1 MADDNIKVGGVV
13 LEITLDDSHINQDA
27 EKAAKK
33 TRKKFSGEL
42 AGAGA
47 EADKAFKKSFTGVT
61 GSGSAAAKK
70 IRQSF
75 SSDMRAAGKDVE
87 KSLRQSFDNVGSAGG
102 SIAESLVGGLKRAG
116 AAALA
121 MFSVQ
126 KLKEFGQSAI
136 EQAAHVSALD
146 SQLTQTFR
154 EYESAAVSAIRNV
167 AKESGILDTRL
178 QGVGTQIYAFAKT
191 SGMDSVTALNMME
204 GALRV
209 AADSAAYYDRSL
221 EDTADSLKSF
231 LKGNYAND
239 AALGVSATETSR
251 NAAAME
257 LYGKSFQNLSEAQ
270 KQLTLLQMVKDA
282 NTLSGAVGQAAR
294 ESEGWENVIGNL
306 KEAWNQ
312 LLAAVGKP
320 ILQGAVAVIKQ
331 LTEWIT
337 KLATWAQAASQ
348 ALGELFGW
356 DSSPTAQTAADT
368 AQTAGS
374 IAESVDNQNAL
385 TQAVAKTNAE
395 VKRGIAGFDK
405 LNIISKSTSGGS
417 SGADTENSNA
427 PAALGGNIVGSV
439 DLDTN
444 NADNKIKDIKEKFK
458 KILEP
463 FLAFYN
469 KHIKPIYEKV
479 KKKIDELRRV
489 FADWWDKLNFNPLA
503 DSIDKVMSKIDPLV
517 EVIVNQLGY
526 VFENVLLPIGKKFI
540 EDILPT
546 MLNLIAGIIG
556 FITPIIEGIG
566 NILKPLWEN
575 ILRPAF
581 DRISEWFKKIV
592 DEVKPKLEETGKKIG
607 NALSKWEP
615 IIRKI
620 SEVLGPVIT
629 KIIDFLGGSLGGA
642 LQAGLDSIGKIIDGI
657 GGIADII
664 VGFAE
669 GDNKK
674 VTDGFQKLGEG
685 ILEALIAP
693 FKHIWAA
700 ISGGLEGVGVDIN
713 GFFAGIWENITGFFS
728 GVGEWF
734 SGLWENIV
742 TGWHTVFDPW
752 IEIFKRAKSWINTT
766 VIQPIGN
773 FFSDVWNKIS
783 KGAGQAWEG
792 IKKAFSPVADW
803 FKNVFSN
810 AWQGVK
816 NVFSKGGEIFNG
828 IKEGMFNTFK
838 TVVNALIDGINTVIA
853 RTFEG
858 LNNALRTIHDISIL
872 GVKPFEWIHTFDVP
886 EIPKLAS
893 GGIVKA
899 PTLAVVGDNPGAGSG
914 NPEVI
919 APLNKLQSMI
929 NTSNGQD
936 TVILSN
942 ILDML
947 TRIYEM
953 FVIFRSQGGNV
964 YEFAAQLNG
973 NDLFREVVRQNELY
987 KKSHRGRSAF

>member
-1 MADDNIKVGGVV
+1 MPENTTVGGVAFELNLNEGHFDNDV
-13 LEITLDDSHINQDA
+13 RQAGQRARSRLTKDFQATGKGIENSFKTSFSNVGGIADSAASSMINGFKKVGAAVIAAFSIQKIKDFGKEA
-27 EKAAKK
+27 IESAAKIN
-33 TRKKFSGEL
+33 
-42 AGAGA
+42 A
-47 EADKAFKKSFTGVT
+47 
-61 GSGSAAAKK
+61 
-70 IRQSF
+70 Q
-75 SSDMRAAGKDVE
+75 
-87 KSLRQSFDNVGSAGG
+87 
-102 SIAESLVGGLKRAG
+102 ES
-116 AAALA
+116 ALA
-121 MFSVQ
+121 
-126 KLKEFGQSAI
+126 
-136 EQAAHVSALD
+136 
-146 SQLTQTFR
+146 QTFR
-154 EYESAAVSAIRNV
+154 EYEGAATAAMQRV
-167 AKESGILDTRL
+167 AKESGIVETRL
-178 QGVGTQIYAFAKT
+178 NATGTSIYAFAKS
-191 SGMDSVTALNMME
+191 SGMDSAAALNMME
-204 GALRV
+204 DALK
-209 AADSAAYYDRSL
+209 ATADSAAYYDRSL
-221 EDTADSLKSF
+221 EDTAESLKSF

-239 AALGVSATETSR
+239 AALGVSATETTR
-251 NAAAME
+251 NAAANK
-257 LYGKSFQNLSEAQ
+257 LYGQSFKDLSEAQ

-282 NTLSGAVGQAAR
+282 NAASGALGQAAR
-294 ESEGWENVIGNL
+294 EADGWENVIGNL

-312 LLAAVGKP
+312 LLAAVGQP
-320 ILQGAVAVIKQ
+320 ILKGAVAVIQ
-331 LTEWIT
+331 RLTEWIT
-337 KLATWAQAASQ
+337 RLTSWAKAASQ

-356 DSSPTAQTAADT
+356 GSDQTAQTAANT
-368 AQTAGS
+368 AQTANAIS
-374 IAESVDNQNAL
+374 DSVDNQNEL
-385 TQAVAKTNAE
+385 TKAVEKTNAE
-395 VKRGIAGFDK
+395 VRRGVAGFDK
-405 LNIISKSTSGGS
+405 LNIISKSTTGGS
-417 SGADTENSNA
+417 SGTDTENSNA
-427 PAALGGNIVGSV
+427 PAALGSNIVGSV

-444 NADNKIKDIKEKFK
+444 NADNKIKDIKEKIK
-458 KILEP
+458 RILEP

-479 KKKIDELRRV
+479 KKKVDELRRV

-540 EDILPT
+540 EVILPT

-556 FITPIIEGIG
+556 FITPIIEEIG

-607 NALSKWEP
+607 DALSKWEP

-914 NPEVI
+914 NPEVV
-919 APLNKLQSMI
+919 APLSQLQGMMK
-929 NTSNGQD
+929 TSGSAD
-936 TVILSN
+936 TAILEKILS
-942 ILDML
+942 LL
-947 TRIYEM
+947 TRLYEL
-953 FVIFRSQGGNV
+953 FVMSRGKGGDT
-964 YEFAAQLNG
+964 YEFIATLEGQP
-973 NDLFREVVRQNELY
+973 LFREVVRQNQLY
-987 KKSHRGRSAF
+987 KNAHGGKGAI

>member
-1 MADDNIKVGGVV
+1 MPENTTVGGVAFELNLNEGHFDNDV
-13 LEITLDDSHINQDA
+13 RQAGQRAQSRL
-27 EKAAKK
+27 AKD
-33 TRKKFSGEL
+33 F
-42 AGAGA
+42 
-47 EADKAFKKSFTGVT
+47 
-61 GSGSAAAKK
+61 
-70 IRQSF
+70 Q
-75 SSDMRAAGKDVE
+75 AAGKGIE
-87 KSLRQSFDNVGSAGG
+87 NSFKTSFSNVGGIADSAASSMINGFKK
-102 SIAESLVGGLKRAG
+102 VG
-116 AAALA
+116 AAVIAAFSIQKIKDFGKEAIESAAKINAQESALA
-121 MFSVQ
+121 
-126 KLKEFGQSAI
+126 
-136 EQAAHVSALD
+136 
-146 SQLTQTFR
+146 QTFR
-154 EYESAAVSAIRNV
+154 EYEGAATAAMQRV
-167 AKESGILDTRL
+167 AKESGIVETRL
-178 QGVGTQIYAFAKT
+178 NATGTSIYAFAKS
-191 SGMDSVTALNMME
+191 SGMDSAAALHMME
-204 GALRV
+204 DALK
-209 AADSAAYYDRSL
+209 ATADSAAYYDRSL
-221 EDTADSLKSF
+221 EDTAESLKSF

-239 AALGVSATETSR
+239 AALGVSATETTR
-251 NAAAME
+251 NAAANK
-257 LYGKSFQNLSEAQ
+257 LYGQSFKDLSEAQ

-282 NTLSGAVGQAAR
+282 NAASGALGQAAR
-294 ESEGWENVIGNL
+294 ESDSWENVIGNL

-312 LLAAVGKP
+312 LLAAVGQP
-320 ILQGAVAVIKQ
+320 ILKGAVAVIQ
-331 LTEWIT
+331 RLTEWIT
-337 KLATWAQAASQ
+337 RLTSWAKAASQ

-356 DSSPTAQTAADT
+356 GSDQTAQTAANT
-368 AQTAGS
+368 AQTANAIS
-374 IAESVDNQNAL
+374 DSVDNQNEL
-385 TQAVAKTNAE
+385 TKAVEKTNAE
-395 VKRGIAGFDK
+395 VRRGVAGFDK
-405 LNIISKSTSGGS
+405 LNIISKSTTGGS
-417 SGADTENSNA
+417 SGSDTANDNA
-427 PAALGGNIVGSV
+427 PASLGGNIVGSV

-463 FLAFYN
+463 FLTFYN

-479 KKKIDELRRV
+479 KKKVDELRRV
-489 FADWWDKLNFNPLA
+489 FADWWDKLNLNPLA
-503 DSIDKVMSKIDPLV
+503 DSIDKVMSSIDPLV

-540 EDILPT
+540 EVILPT

-581 DRISEWFKKIV
+581 DKISEWFKKIV

-685 ILEALIAP
+685 ILEALTAP

-713 GFFAGIWENITGFFS
+713 GFFAGVWENITGFFS
-728 GVGEWF
+728 SVGEWF

-752 IEIFKRAKSWINTT
+752 IEIFKRAKSWVNTT

-914 NPEVI
+914 NPEVV
-919 APLNKLQSMI
+919 APLSQLQGMMK
-929 NTSNGQD
+929 TSGSAD
-936 TVILSN
+936 TAILEKILS
-942 ILDML
+942 LL
-947 TRIYEM
+947 TRLYEL
-953 FVIFRSQGGNV
+953 FVMSRGKGGDT
-964 YEFAAQLNG
+964 YEFIATLEGQP
-973 NDLFREVVRQNELY
+973 LFREVVRQNQLY
-987 KKSHRGRSAF
+987 KNAHGGKGAI

>member
-1 MADDNIKVGGVV
+1 MGLRCRRFRPDFGAD
-13 LEITLDDSHINQDA
+13 
-27 EKAAKK
+27 
-33 TRKKFSGEL
+33 R
-42 AGAGA
+42 
-47 EADKAFKKSFTGVT
+47 
-61 GSGSAAAKK
+61 
-70 IRQSF
+70 
-75 SSDMRAAGKDVE
+75 
-87 KSLRQSFDNVGSAGG
+87 GG
-102 SIAESLVGGLKRAG
+102 SP
-116 AAALA
+116 
-121 MFSVQ
+121 
-126 KLKEFGQSAI
+126 
-136 EQAAHVSALD
+136 D
-146 SQLTQTFR
+146 
-154 EYESAAVSAIRNV
+154 
-167 AKESGILDTRL
+167 L
-178 QGVGTQIYAFAKT
+178 QPV
-191 SGMDSVTALNMME
+191 
-204 GALRV
+204 
-209 AADSAAYYDRSL
+209 
-221 EDTADSLKSF
+221 
-231 LKGNYAND
+231 
-239 AALGVSATETSR
+239 
-251 NAAAME
+251 
-257 LYGKSFQNLSEAQ
+257 
-270 KQLTLLQMVKDA
+270 
-282 NTLSGAVGQAAR
+282 
-294 ESEGWENVIGNL
+294 
-306 KEAWNQ
+306 
-312 LLAAVGKP
+312 
-320 ILQGAVAVIKQ
+320 
-331 LTEWIT
+331 
-337 KLATWAQAASQ
+337 
-348 ALGELFGW
+348 
-356 DSSPTAQTAADT
+356 
-368 AQTAGS
+368 
-374 IAESVDNQNAL
+374 
-385 TQAVAKTNAE
+385 
-395 VKRGIAGFDK
+395 
-405 LNIISKSTSGGS
+405 
-417 SGADTENSNA
+417 
-427 PAALGGNIVGSV
+427 
-439 DLDTN
+439 
-444 NADNKIKDIKEKFK
+444 
-458 KILEP
+458 
-463 FLAFYN
+463 
-469 KHIKPIYEKV
+469 
-479 KKKIDELRRV
+479 RR
-489 FADWWDKLNFNPLA
+489 
-503 DSIDKVMSKIDPLV
+503 
-517 EVIVNQLGY
+517 
-526 VFENVLLPIGKKFI
+526 
-540 EDILPT
+540 
-546 MLNLIAGIIG
+546 
-556 FITPIIEGIG
+556 
-566 NILKPLWEN
+566 
-575 ILRPAF
+575 
-581 DRISEWFKKIV
+581 
-592 DEVKPKLEETGKKIG
+592 
-607 NALSKWEP
+607 
-615 IIRKI
+615 
-620 SEVLGPVIT
+620 
-629 KIIDFLGGSLGGA
+629 GA

-674 VTDGFQKLGEG
+674 VTDGFQKLGGG
-685 ILEALIAP
+685 ILEALTAP

-713 GFFAGIWENITGFFS
+713 GFFAGIWENVTGFFS

-752 IEIFKRAKSWINTT
+752 IEIFKRAKSWVNTT

-919 APLNKLQSMI
+919 SPLNKLQSMI